1 MLFTFVILIDSLKV
15 LLVTPSYKQLV
26 LLTSST
32 LSAYIFYS
40 FVNILLTHEGRLS
53 VLIESVFTRK
63 QGQKEKERMMG
74 ERGLATAYTVHDEF
88 TPQPLHEAV

>member
-74 ERGLATAYTVHDEF
+74 ERGLATAYAIHDEF